1 MLSTLKLSRSSG
13 FETSQVTYSHL
24 LKRSKTKQNPK
35 NKRKQNTKTG
45 FFKVDFPFM
54 YKNILLIQWFCLS
67 TGVTKTLIPAMFENV
82 SDLMKKQPQPFVIQD
97 PGCETV
103 TYHPQHANKI
113 IWFFFILVLI
123 FVKQQIENNFKNIKL
138 LYKCTIQLVLCAVGL
153 FF

>member
-54 YKNILLIQWFCLS
+54 YKNILLI
-67 TGVTKTLIPAMFENV
+67 
-82 SDLMKKQPQPFVIQD
+82 
-97 PGCETV
+97 
-103 TYHPQHANKI
+103 
-113 IWFFFILVLI
+113 
-123 FVKQQIENNFKNIKL
+123 
-138 LYKCTIQLVLCAVGL
+138 
-153 FF
+153 